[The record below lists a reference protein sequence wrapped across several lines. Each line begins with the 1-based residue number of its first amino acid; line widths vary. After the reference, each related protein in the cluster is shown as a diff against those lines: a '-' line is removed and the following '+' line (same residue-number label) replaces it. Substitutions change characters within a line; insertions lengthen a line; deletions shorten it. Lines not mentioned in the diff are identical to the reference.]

1 MKEKKIFTVIYLLL
15 LVSVVG
21 NVIFFVNWLGSHSNQ
36 EKRNQEQAELVTAL
50 EEENTQLKSR
60 IDELLTTESESD
72 SSSGEENTQV
82 TEPGEEGETTVEL
95 PESNEKQVA
104 FLEEFARLQFGM
116 GADQRAENLAQ
127 LGTLMSAE
135 AFQEM
140 NGSADVVP
148 SAIGYTI
155 EVEETEIY
163 RQLDTENTNEYL
175 IVVHQKTKTDQE
187 NATAVQSRL
196 YYRVTLGNTAEGTLM
211 VDEVS
216 ALMPYQ

>member
-36 EKRNQEQAELVTAL
+36 EKRNQEQAELVTVL

-60 IDELLTTESESD
+60 IDELLTSESESE
-72 SSSGEENTQV
+72 SSSGEEHTQATDPV
-82 TEPGEEGETTVEL
+82 EEGETTDGL
-95 PESNEKQVA
+95 PRSNEKQVA

-116 GADQRAENLAQ
+116 GTDQRAENLAQ

-140 NGSADVVP
+140 NGSADVIP

-163 RQLDTENTNEYL
+163 RQLNIENTNEYL

>member
-36 EKRNQEQAELVTAL
+36 EKRNQEQTELVTAL

-60 IDELLTTESESD
+60 IDELLTSESESD
-72 SSSGEENTQV
+72 SSSGEENAQAM
-82 TEPGEEGETTVEL
+82 EPVEEGETIVGF

-140 NGSADVVP
+140 NGSADVIP

>member
-82 TEPGEEGETTVEL
+82 TDPGEEGETTDGL
-95 PESNEKQVA
+95 PGSNEKQVA

-140 NGSADVVP
+140 NGSADVIP

>member
-21 NVIFFVNWLGSHSNQ
+21 NVMFFVNWLGSHSKQ
-36 EKRNQEQAELVTAL
+36 EKKSQEQAELVMTL

-60 IDELLTTESESD
+60 IDELLTSESESD
-72 SSSGEENTQV
+72 SSSGEENAQA
-82 TEPGEEGETTVEL
+82 TEPVEEGETTVGL
-95 PESNEKQVA
+95 PGSNEKQVA

-140 NGSADVVP
+140 NGSADVIP

>member
-21 NVIFFVNWLGSHSNQ
+21 NVIFFVNWLGSHSKQ
-36 EKRNQEQAELVTAL
+36 EKKSQEQAELVTTL

-60 IDELLTTESESD
+60 IDELLTSESESEA
-72 SSSGEENTQV
+72 SSGEETSQV
-82 TEPGEEGETTVEL
+82 MESVEEGEQTVAFAD
-95 PESNEKQVA
+95 SNEKQVA
-104 FLEEFARLQFGM
+104 FLEGFARLQFGM
-116 GADQRAENLAQ
+116 DTDQRAENLAQ
-127 LGTLMSAE
+127 LGTLMSTE

-175 IVVHQKTKTDQE
+175 IVVHQRTKTDQE
-187 NATAVQSRL
+187 HATAVQSRL
-196 YYRVTLGNTAEGTLM
+196 YYRVTLGNTVEGTLM

>member
-21 NVIFFVNWLGSHSNQ
+21 NVIFFVNWLGGHSNQ
-36 EKRNQEQAELVTAL
+36 EKRNQEQTELVTAL

-82 TEPGEEGETTVEL
+82 TDPGEEEATVEL

-140 NGSADVVP
+140 NGSADVIP

>member
-21 NVIFFVNWLGSHSNQ
+21 NVMFFVNWLGSHSKQ
-36 EKRNQEQAELVTAL
+36 EKKSQEQAELVTAL

-60 IDELLTTESESD
+60 IDELLTSESESD
-72 SSSGEENTQV
+72 SSSGEENAQV
-82 TEPGEEGETTVEL
+82 TEPVEEGETTVGL
-95 PESNEKQVA
+95 PDSNEKQVA

-140 NGSADVVP
+140 NGSADVIP

>member
-21 NVIFFVNWLGSHSNQ
+21 NVIFFVNWLGSHSKQ
-36 EKRNQEQAELVTAL
+36 EKKSQEQTELITAL

-60 IDELLTTESESD
+60 IDELLTSESESG
-72 SSSGEENTQV
+72 SSSGEEHTQA
-82 TEPGEEGETTVEL
+82 TEPVEEGETTVGL

-140 NGSADVVP
+140 NGSVDVIP

-187 NATAVQSRL
+187 SATAVQSRL

>member
-60 IDELLTTESESD
+60 IDELLTSESESD

-82 TEPGEEGETTVEL
+82 TDPGEEGETTVEL

-116 GADQRAENLAQ
+116 GTDQRAENLAQ

-140 NGSADVVP
+140 NGSADVIP

>member
-1 MKEKKIFTVIYLLL
+1 MKEKKIFTMIYLLL

-50 EEENTQLKSR
+50 EEENTQLKLR
-60 IDELLTTESESD
+60 IEELLASESEAEA
-72 SSSGEENTQV
+72 SSGEETSQV
-82 TEPGEEGETTVEL
+82 MKPVEEGETTAGL
-95 PESNEKQVA
+95 SGSNEKPVA
-104 FLEEFARLQFGM
+104 FLEEFAHLQFGM

-140 NGSADVVP
+140 NGSADVIP

-187 NATAVQSRL
+187 HATAVQSRL

>member
-21 NVIFFVNWLGSHSNQ
+21 NVMFFVNWLGSHSKQ
-36 EKRNQEQAELVTAL
+36 EKKSQEQAELVMTL

-60 IDELLTTESESD
+60 IDELLTSESESD
-72 SSSGEENTQV
+72 SSSGEENTQATDPV
-82 TEPGEEGETTVEL
+82 EEGETTVGL
-95 PESNEKQVA
+95 PGSNEKQVA

-140 NGSADVVP
+140 NGSADVIP

>member
-21 NVIFFVNWLGSHSNQ
+21 NVMFFVNWLGSHSKQ
-36 EKRNQEQAELVTAL
+36 EKKSQEQAELVMTL

-82 TEPGEEGETTVEL
+82 TDPGEEGETTVEL

-140 NGSADVVP
+140 NGSADVIP

>member
-36 EKRNQEQAELVTAL
+36 EKRNQEQAERVTVL

-60 IDELLTTESESD
+60 IDELLTSESESE
-72 SSSGEENTQV
+72 SSSGEEHTQA
-82 TEPGEEGETTVEL
+82 TESVEEGETTVGL
-95 PESNEKQVA
+95 PGSNEKQVA

-135 AFQEM
+135 AFQEI
-140 NGSADVVP
+140 NGSADVIP

-155 EVEETEIY
+155 EIEETEIY
-163 RQLDTENTNEYL
+163 RQLDTENINEYL

>member
-1 MKEKKIFTVIYLLL
+1 MKEKRIFTVIYLLL

-60 IDELLTTESESD
+60 IDELLTSESESD
-72 SSSGEENTQV
+72 SSSGEENAQA
-82 TEPGEEGETTVEL
+82 TEPVEEGETIVGL
-95 PESNEKQVA
+95 PGSNEKQVA

-140 NGSADVVP
+140 NGSADVTP

-163 RQLDTENTNEYL
+163 RQLDTENPNEYL

>member
-21 NVIFFVNWLGSHSNQ
+21 NVMFFVNWLGSHSKQ
-36 EKRNQEQAELVTAL
+36 EKKSQEQAELVMTL

-60 IDELLTTESESD
+60 IDELLTSESESD
-72 SSSGEENTQV
+72 SSSGEENTQAM
-82 TEPGEEGETTVEL
+82 EPVEEGETIVGF

-116 GADQRAENLAQ
+116 GTDQRAENLAQ

-140 NGSADVVP
+140 NGSADVIP

>member
-60 IDELLTTESESD
+60 IDELLTSESESD
-72 SSSGEENTQV
+72 SSSGEENAQA
-82 TEPGEEGETTVEL
+82 TEPVEGETTVGL
-95 PESNEKQVA
+95 PGSNEKQVA

-140 NGSADVVP
+140 NGSADVIP

>member
-36 EKRNQEQAELVTAL
+36 EKRNQEQTELVTAL

-60 IDELLTTESESD
+60 IDELLTSESELE
-72 SSSGEENTQV
+72 SSSGEEHTQA
-82 TEPGEEGETTVEL
+82 TEPVEEGETTVGL
-95 PESNEKQVA
+95 PDSNEKQVA

-140 NGSADVVP
+140 NGSADVIP

-196 YYRVTLGNTAEGTLM
+196 YYRVTLSNTAEGTLM
-211 VDEVS
+211 VEEVS

>member
-1 MKEKKIFTVIYLLL
+1 MQEKKIFTVLYLLL
-15 LVSVVG
+15 LISVVG

-36 EKRNQEQAELVTAL
+36 EKRNQEQAELVTVL

-60 IDELLTTESESD
+60 IDELLTSESE
-72 SSSGEENTQV
+72 SSSGEENTQA
-82 TEPGEEGETTVEL
+82 TEPVEEGETTVGL

-155 EVEETEIY
+155 EVEATEIY
-163 RQLDTENTNEYL
+163 HQLATENANEYL

-196 YYRVTLGNTAEGTLM
+196 YYRVTLGSTAEGTLM

>member
-1 MKEKKIFTVIYLLL
+1 MQEKKIFTVLYLLL

-21 NVIFFVNWLGSHSNQ
+21 NVIFFVNWLGGHSNQ
-36 EKRNQEQAELVTAL
+36 EKRNQEQTELVTAL

-60 IDELLTTESESD
+60 IDELLTSESESEA
-72 SSSGEENTQV
+72 SSGEETSQAMESV
-82 TEPGEEGETTVEL
+82 EEGEQTVAFAD
-95 PESNEKQVA
+95 SNEKQVA
-104 FLEEFARLQFGM
+104 FLEGFARLQFGM

-148 SAIGYTI
+148 SAIDYTI
-155 EVEETEIY
+155 EVEATEIY
-163 RQLDTENTNEYL
+163 RQLATENANEYL

>member
-1 MKEKKIFTVIYLLL
+1 MQEKKIVIVLYLLL
-15 LVSVVG
+15 LISVVG

-50 EEENTQLKSR
+50 EEENTQLKAR
-60 IDELLTTESESD
+60 IDELLTSESEAEA
-72 SSSGEENTQV
+72 SSGEETSQA
-82 TEPGEEGETTVEL
+82 TEPIEQGEQTSAFS
-95 PESNEKQVA
+95 ESDQKQMA

-155 EVEETEIY
+155 EVEATEIY
-163 RQLDTENTNEYL
+163 RQLATENTNDYL

-196 YYRVTLGNTAEGTLM
+196 YYRVTLGSTAEGTLL
-211 VDEVS
+211 VEQVS

>member
-36 EKRNQEQAELVTAL
+36 EKRNQEQTERVTSL

-82 TEPGEEGETTVEL
+82 TDPGEEGETTVEL

-140 NGSADVVP
+140 NGSADVIP

>member
-36 EKRNQEQAELVTAL
+36 EKRNQEQTELITAL

-60 IDELLTTESESD
+60 IDELLTSESESE
-72 SSSGEENTQV
+72 SSSGEENTQA
-82 TEPGEEGETTVEL
+82 TEPVEEGETTVGL
-95 PESNEKQVA
+95 LGSNEKQVA

-127 LGTLMSAE
+127 LEALMSAE

-140 NGSADVVP
+140 NGSADVIP

-187 NATAVQSRL
+187 HATAVQSRL

>member
-60 IDELLTTESESD
+60 IDELLTSESGSG
-72 SSSGEENTQV
+72 SSSGEEHTQA
-82 TEPGEEGETTVEL
+82 TEPAEEGETTVGL
-95 PESNEKQVA
+95 PGSNEKQVA

-116 GADQRAENLAQ
+116 GTDQRAENLAQ

-135 AFQEM
+135 AFQEI
-140 NGSADVVP
+140 NGSADVIP

-187 NATAVQSRL
+187 HATAVQSRL

>member
-1 MKEKKIFTVIYLLL
+1 MQEKKIITVLYLLL

-36 EKRNQEQAELVTAL
+36 EKRNQEQTELVTTL

-60 IDELLTTESESD
+60 IDELLMSESESD
-72 SSSGEENTQV
+72 SSSGEENAQV
-82 TEPGEEGETTVEL
+82 TEPVEEGETTVGL
-95 PESNEKQVA
+95 PGSNEKQVA

-140 NGSADVVP
+140 NGSADVIP

>member
-21 NVIFFVNWLGSHSNQ
+21 NVIFFVNWLGSHSKQ
-36 EKRNQEQAELVTAL
+36 EKKSQEQAELVMAL

-60 IDELLTTESESD
+60 IDELLTSESESD
-72 SSSGEENTQV
+72 SSSGEENAQA
-82 TEPGEEGETTVEL
+82 TEPVEEGETTVGL
-95 PESNEKQVA
+95 PGSNEKQVA

-140 NGSADVVP
+140 NGSADVIP

>member
-21 NVIFFVNWLGSHSNQ
+21 NVIFFVNWLGSHSKQ

-82 TEPGEEGETTVEL
+82 TDPGEEGETTVEL

-140 NGSADVVP
+140 NGSADVIP

>member
-36 EKRNQEQAELVTAL
+36 EKRNQEQAELVTVL

-60 IDELLTTESESD
+60 IDELLTSESESE
-72 SSSGEENTQV
+72 SSSGEEHTQATKSV
-82 TEPGEEGETTVEL
+82 EEGETTVGL
-95 PESNEKQVA
+95 PESNKKQVA

-140 NGSADVVP
+140 NGSADVIP

-163 RQLDTENTNEYL
+163 RQLDIENTNEYL

>member
-21 NVIFFVNWLGSHSNQ
+21 NVMFFVNWLGSHSKQ
-36 EKRNQEQAELVTAL
+36 EKKSQEQAEVVMTLV
-50 EEENTQLKSR
+50 EENTQLKSR
-60 IDELLTTESESD
+60 IDELLTTESEAD
-72 SSSGEENTQV
+72 SSFGEENTQV
-82 TEPGEEGETTVEL
+82 TDPGEEEATVEL

-116 GADQRAENLAQ
+116 SADQRAENLAQ

-140 NGSADVVP
+140 NGSADVIP

-163 RQLDTENTNEYL
+163 RQLNIENTNEYL

-196 YYRVTLGNTAEGTLM
+196 YYRVTLGNTAEGTLI

>member
-36 EKRNQEQAELVTAL
+36 EKRNQEQTELVTTL

-60 IDELLTTESESD
+60 IDELLTSESESD
-72 SSSGEENTQV
+72 SSSGEENAQV
-82 TEPGEEGETTVEL
+82 TEPVEEGETTVGL
-95 PESNEKQVA
+95 PGSNEKQVA

-116 GADQRAENLAQ
+116 GADQRAKNLAQ

-140 NGSADVVP
+140 NGSADVTP

-163 RQLDTENTNEYL
+163 RQLNIENTNEYL

>member
-1 MKEKKIFTVIYLLL
+1 MKEKNIFTVIYLLL

-36 EKRNQEQAELVTAL
+36 EKRNQEQTELVMAL

-60 IDELLTTESESD
+60 IDELLTSESESD
-72 SSSGEENTQV
+72 SSSGEEHTQA
-82 TEPGEEGETTVEL
+82 TESVEEGETTVGL
-95 PESNEKQVA
+95 PGSNEKQVA

-140 NGSADVVP
+140 NGSADVVA
-148 SAIGYTI
+148 STIGYTI
-155 EVEETEIY
+155 EVEATEIY
-163 RQLDTENTNEYL
+163 RQLGTENTNEYL

>member
-36 EKRNQEQAELVTAL
+36 EKRNQEQAGLVTAL

-60 IDELLTTESESD
+60 IDELLTSESESD

-82 TEPGEEGETTVEL
+82 TDPGEEGETTVEL

-140 NGSADVVP
+140 NGSADVIP

>member
-60 IDELLTTESESD
+60 IDELLTSESE
-72 SSSGEENTQV
+72 SSSGEENTQA
-82 TEPGEEGETTVEL
+82 TEPVEEGETTAGL
-95 PESNEKQVA
+95 PGSNEKQVA

-116 GADQRAENLAQ
+116 GADQREENLAQ

-140 NGSADVVP
+140 NGSADVIP

-187 NATAVQSRL
+187 NAAAVQSRL

>member
-60 IDELLTTESESD
+60 IDELLTSESKSD
-72 SSSGEENTQV
+72 SSSGEENAQA
-82 TEPGEEGETTVEL
+82 TEPVEEGETIVGL
-95 PESNEKQVA
+95 PGSNEKQVA

-116 GADQRAENLAQ
+116 GTDQRAENLAQ

-140 NGSADVVP
+140 NGSADVIP

-187 NATAVQSRL
+187 QATAVQSRL

>member
-1 MKEKKIFTVIYLLL
+1 MQEKKLFTVIYLLL

-36 EKRNQEQAELVTAL
+36 EKRNQEQAALVTGL

-60 IDELLTTESESD
+60 IDELLTSESESEA
-72 SSSGEENTQV
+72 SSGEESTQG
-82 TEPGEEGETTVEL
+82 TEPVEQDEQTSAFS
-95 PESNEKQVA
+95 ESDQKQMA
-104 FLEEFARLQFGM
+104 FLEEFVRLQFGM

-140 NGSADVVP
+140 NGSADIVP

-155 EVEETEIY
+155 EVEATEIY
-163 RQLDTENTNEYL
+163 RQLATENTNEYL

-196 YYRVTLGNTAEGTLM
+196 YYRVTLGSTAEGTLM

>member
-36 EKRNQEQAELVTAL
+36 EKRNQEQTELVTTL

-60 IDELLTTESESD
+60 IDELLTSESESD
-72 SSSGEENTQV
+72 SSSGEENAQATGSV
-82 TEPGEEGETTVEL
+82 EEGETTVGL
-95 PESNEKQVA
+95 PGSNEKQVA

>member
-36 EKRNQEQAELVTAL
+36 EKKSQEQAELVTAL

-60 IDELLTTESESD
+60 IDELLTTESESE
-72 SSSGEENTQV
+72 SSSGEENTQA
-82 TEPGEEGETTVEL
+82 TEPVEGETTVGL

-140 NGSADVVP
+140 NGSADVIP

-175 IVVHQKTKTDQE
+175 IVVHQKTKIDQE

>member
-72 SSSGEENTQV
+72 SSSGEEHTQATDPV
-82 TEPGEEGETTVEL
+82 EDGETTVGL
-95 PESNEKQVA
+95 PKSNEKQVA

-116 GADQRAENLAQ
+116 GTDQRAENLAQ

-140 NGSADVVP
+140 NGSADVIP

-163 RQLDTENTNEYL
+163 RQLNIENTNEYL

>member
-60 IDELLTTESESD
+60 IDELLTSESESEA
-72 SSSGEENTQV
+72 SSGEETSQAMESV
-82 TEPGEEGETTVEL
+82 EEGEQTVAFAD
-95 PESNEKQVA
+95 SNEKQVA

-140 NGSADVVP
+140 NGSADVIP

>member
-21 NVIFFVNWLGSHSNQ
+21 NVMFFVNWLGSHSNQ
-36 EKRNQEQAELVTAL
+36 EKKSQEQAELVMTL

-60 IDELLTTESESD
+60 IDELLTSESESD
-72 SSSGEENTQV
+72 SSSGEEHTQA
-82 TEPGEEGETTVEL
+82 TEPVEEGETTVGL

-140 NGSADVVP
+140 NGSADVIP